1 MKFLFALASIAIF
14 SSCSSSTNA
23 PLDYT
28 FQNAQHMGNVSGLYE
43 VTASSS
49 TVDIAWKDSN
59 GMVRKL
65 NGYHG
70 KVAVVL
76 FWKSSIGA
84 SDTEILSLD
93 SAAREM
99 PDSLRAVAVATDN
112 VTFGIGS
119 FRTVLN
125 YVTSHSIT
133 LQVIVDSTGLAQSEF
148 PAQTRGTP
156 QSFVLDTAGRV
167 VAIWDGYFNRF
178 EIDSSVR
185 SIYGK

>member
-1 MKFLFALASIAIF
+1 MSLLIV
-14 SSCSSSTNA
+14 SSCSPSTA
-23 PLDYT
+23 PLDMK
-28 FQNAQHMGNVSGLYE
+28 FPNALYSGNVSDLYE
-43 VTASSS
+43 VIGSASS
-49 TVDIAWKDSN
+49 VDLSWKDSN
-59 GMVRKL
+59 GIVRKL
-65 NGYHG
+65 SGYHG
-70 KVAVVL
+70 KVAIVT
-76 FWKSSIGA
+76 FWQSSLGA
-84 SDTEILSLD
+84 SDTEIASLD

-99 PDSLRAVAVATDN
+99 PDSLRAIGIATDN

-125 YVTSHSIT
+125 YVTTHPIK

-156 QSFVLDTAGRV
+156 QSFVLDTTGSV

-185 SIYGK
+185 SIYGR